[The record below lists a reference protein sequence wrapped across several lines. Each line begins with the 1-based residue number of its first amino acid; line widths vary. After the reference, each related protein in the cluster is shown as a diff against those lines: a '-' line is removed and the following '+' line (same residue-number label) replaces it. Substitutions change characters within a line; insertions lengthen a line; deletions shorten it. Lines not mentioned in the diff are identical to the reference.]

1 MYFFRFHSLFPVYF
15 FVTCTHKKTLM
26 FLYQQVLII
35 LYIFWAKSKAECLE
49 IAQGNS
55 IYTIAI
61 FNHPY
66 ICIYPNQR
74 VV

>member
-1 MYFFRFHSLFPVYF
+1 
-15 FVTCTHKKTLM
+15 M

-74 VV
+74 VVCCPIEK